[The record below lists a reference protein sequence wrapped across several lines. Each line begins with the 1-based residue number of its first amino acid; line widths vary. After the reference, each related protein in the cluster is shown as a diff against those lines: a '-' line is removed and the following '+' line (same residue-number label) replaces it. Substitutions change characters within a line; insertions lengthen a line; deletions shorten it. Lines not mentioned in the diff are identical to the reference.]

1 MEILTK
7 KLRELNAI
15 QPNAEFRD
23 RSRALAAR
31 TPQFK
36 KTMWMHI
43 RESMSYSI
51 ALGLGAL
58 LLLVGLGQFSYL
70 HLNGLAPTII
80 GSLQT
85 KTLVAEEVQ
94 TDFALQIAEATYF
107 NETAAVV
114 ASALSIVRDTNPD
127 HTNDAVLER
136 ELKELEHAD
145 PKATQRL

>member
-15 QPNAEFRD
+15 QPSADFHA
-23 RSRALAAR
+23 RSRALTSR

-36 KTMWMHI
+36 KTIWMHA
-43 RESMSYSI
+43 RESINYSL

-58 LLLVGLGQFSYL
+58 LLVIGLGQFSYL
-70 HLNGLAPTII
+70 HLNGFSPAII

-85 KTLVAEEVQ
+85 KTLVEEVAQ

-114 ASALSIVRDTNPD
+114 ASALSVVRDTNPD

-136 ELKELEHAD
+136 ELDKLEHAD
-145 PKATQRL
+145 PTAAQRL